1 MKKKFFFLTFLT
13 LIISIIFTTD
23 LKHHIFTLIQAAK
36 NAKISHK
43 DYLIFPKKILKGNKN
58 LKPFKKNLISFNK
71 KKFNFQKLNVESIIV
86 LQNETI
92 VIEEYYNNHTK
103 NDKFNL
109 FSATK
114 TIISLAIGILQDK
127 KFLNINE
134 KVSKFLPNWKNNET
148 TIKNVLEMSSGFS
161 EPFLNFYLD
170 MGFDYFAYNLTS
182 RLYSYKNNQKPGKFF
197 RYSNLNTQILN
208 EIIKKVTKIET
219 YKFIEENIYKKI
231 AKNDA
236 IWNFDRTGN
245 LKSFCCLYLNTEDFL
260 RFGNFIKNK
269 GKIDNEQIISEKY
282 LNDVFTP
289 NEKILENK
297 INKNVNNFYGL
308 HAWILYYE
316 GIKVK
321 YFQGIL
327 NQFNMIIDEWNL
339 VISTF
344 GNDRKSGER
353 IYMEN
358 VAKNIIRYVKE
369 ILKIK

>member
-1 MKKKFFFLTFLT
+1 MKKKIFFLSFLT
-13 LIISIIFTTD
+13 LIISLIFTTD
-23 LKHHIFTLIQAAK
+23 LKHHIYTIIQAITH
-36 NAKISHK
+36 AKISHK
-43 DYLIFPKKILKGNKN
+43 DHLIFPKKILKGNKH
-58 LKPFKKNLISFNK
+58 LKPFQKNLIPFNK
-71 KKFNFQKLNVESIIV
+71 KKFDFSKFKVESIIV

-92 VIEEYYNNHTK
+92 VLEEYYNNHTK
-103 NDKFNL
+103 SDKFNL

-127 KFLNINE
+127 KLLNIND
-134 KVSKFLPNWKNNET
+134 KVTKFLPNWQIKET
-148 TIKNVLEMSSGFS
+148 TIKNVLEMSSGFA
-161 EPFLNFYLD
+161 EPLLNFYLD
-170 MGFDYFAYNLTS
+170 MGFDYFGYNLTS
-182 RLYSYKNNQKPGKFF
+182 RLYSYKKNEKPGKFF

-208 EIIKKVTKIET
+208 EIIKKITKIET
-219 YKFIEENIYKKI
+219 HKFIEENLYKKI
-231 AKNDA
+231 AHNDA
-236 IWNFDRTGN
+236 IWSCDRSGN
-245 LKSFCCLYLNTEDFL
+245 LKAFCCLYLNTEDFL
-260 RFGNFIKNK
+260 RFGNFVKNK
-269 GKIDNEQIISEKY
+269 GKIGNEQIVSEKY

-289 NEKILENK
+289 NQNMLENK
-297 INKNVNNFYGL
+297 YNKIVNNFYGL
-308 HAWILYYE
+308 HAWVLYYE

-344 GNDRKSGER
+344 GNDHKSGER